1 MRYHQLTGALAAI
14 GGARQAWET
23 GKQQVGR
30 DGDVTEWLT
39 LREGLA
45 ATGLRI
51 APVRGVPSP
60 WSELCRALFHVKHI
74 PFALISARDPQL
86 GLSELKA
93 ATAQES
99 LPVVFWSSERP
110 RAGWL
115 EQLSLAER
123 LADRP
128 KLLPESPRER
138 AFVIGF
144 LSELCAEG
152 GFGWHRRLLLIERML
167 TESGYGER
175 ERAIGHYLADKYGYT
190 SASLVESRYR
200 CESIVAA
207 FAALDI
213 TAEGFFAGTSLSALD
228 LGWAAFAALIQPLP
242 HDLCPM
248 NALWRDLY
256 TWTPAQSAPDA
267 VAALLAHRDRIYRDW
282 LELPV
287 LVR

>member
-1 MRYHQLTGALAAI
+1 MT
-14 GGARQAWET
+14 
-23 GKQQVGR
+23 K
-30 DGDVTEWLT
+30 WLT
-39 LREGLA
+39 LKEGQA

-60 WSELCRALFHVKHI
+60 WSEFCRALFQVKRI
-74 PFALISARDPQL
+74 PIQLINARDPQL

-99 LPVVFWSSERP
+99 LPVVFWNSERP
-110 RAGWL
+110 RTGWL

-123 LADRP
+123 IADGP

-138 AFVIGF
+138 ALIIGF

-152 GFGWHRRLLLIERML
+152 GFGWHRRLLLIERLL
-167 TESGYGER
+167 TESAYGDR
-175 ERAIGHYLADKYGYT
+175 ERAIGRYLADKYGYT
-190 SASLVESRYR
+190 SASLTDSRHR

-213 TAEGFFAGTSLSALD
+213 TSEGFFTRTSLSALD
-228 LGWAAFAALIQPLP
+228 LGWAAFAALIRPLP
-242 HDLCPM
+242 HDRCPVD
-248 NALWRDLY
+248 ALWRDLY
-256 TWTPAQSAPDA
+256 TWMPEQSAPDA

-287 LVR
+287 IVR

>member
-1 MRYHQLTGALAAI
+1 MPLEMRTRHGTLGNN
-14 GGARQAWET
+14 
-23 GKQQVGR
+23 KVGE
-30 DGDVTEWLT
+30 DGDVTKWLS
-39 LREGLA
+39 LKEGQA

-74 PFALISARDPQL
+74 PFALINARDPEL
-86 GLSELKA
+86 GLLELKA

-99 LPVVFWSSERP
+99 LPVVFWNSERP

-123 LADRP
+123 LADGP

-144 LSELCAEG
+144 LSELCAED
-152 GFGWHRRLLLIERML
+152 GFGWHRRLLLIDRML

-175 ERAIGHYLADKYGYT
+175 ERAIGRYLGDKYGFT
-190 SASLVESRYR
+190 SASLPESRRR

-207 FAALDI
+207 FAALNI
-213 TAEGFFAGTSLSALD
+213 TAEGFFARESLSALD
-228 LGWAAFAALIQPLP
+228 LGWTAFTALIQPLP

-248 NALWRDLY
+248 DTLWRDLY
-256 TWTPAQSAPDA
+256 TWTPSESAPDA
-267 VAALLAHRDRIYRDW
+267 IAALLAHRDRIYRDW

-287 LVR
+287 ILR